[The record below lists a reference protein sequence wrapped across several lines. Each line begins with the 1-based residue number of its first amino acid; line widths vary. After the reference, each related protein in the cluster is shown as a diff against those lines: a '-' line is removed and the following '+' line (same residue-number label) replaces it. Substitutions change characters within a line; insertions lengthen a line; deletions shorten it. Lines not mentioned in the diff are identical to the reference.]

1 MCRVSRLDA
10 RSRAHYVRSVIELIV
25 DSTDTA
31 AIARIRN
38 AVVRWILIEPET
50 IEHFRATMPGYRDW
64 LALLDGEPIG
74 VGVCVRIAGM
84 EESAAAFAVNCVLP
98 EGRGQGVGTAV
109 YRQVPAHARS
119 LGKSELELFGFED
132 DPGGVR
138 FAEHHGFVVA
148 NRARGL
154 RLVLDGCPRRLST

>member
-1 MCRVSRLDA
+1 MSRLDA

-25 DSTDTA
+25 DSMDTA

-74 VGVCVRIAGM
+74 VGVCARIAGM
-84 EESAAAFAVNCVLP
+84 EESAAQNLDT
-98 EGRGQGVGTAV
+98 TAMEWI
-109 YRQVPAHARS
+109 YDA
-119 LGKSELELFGFED
+119 KGF
-132 DPGGVR
+132 R
-138 FAEHHGFVVA
+138 FAEYNLTGQKVYA
-148 NRARGL
+148 
-154 RLVLDGCPRRLST
+154 LVFSKIKK